1 MRAELAEVEGEEPPP
16 TRLVVADS
24 RLLLLD
30 QEPEDSYIGRRVLSD
45 EPIVLSDD
53 ADEPRPVSM
62 EVRLSARCSAE
73 SKFTVRSPVGE
84 DESGAIDVDALAGDG
99 GFIEEQRRIE
109 ALLAAR
115 PGAPA
120 TPTAPAASQGA
131 KSTPPSQKSP
141 SSVSPKARSR
151 APPAELRAEAEAAAA
166 GAKKR
171 AKTATPDPRQPTLF
185 SFLTRSK
192 SADLK

>member
-16 TRLVVADS
+16 VRLVVADS
-24 RLLLLD
+24 QLLLLD

-45 EPIVLSDD
+45 DPIVLSDD
-53 ADEPRPVSM
+53 ADEPQPVSM
-62 EVRLSARCSAE
+62 ELRLSARSSAE
-73 SKFTVRSPVGE
+73 SKFTVRSPVGK
-84 DESGAIDVDALAGDG
+84 DESGAIDVEALAGDG
-99 GFIEEQRRIE
+99 SFIEEQRRIE
-109 ALLAAR
+109 ALLAA
-115 PGAPA
+115 
-120 TPTAPAASQGA
+120 TPPPASQAA
-131 KSTPPSQKSP
+131 KATPPSQKTSGP
-141 SSVSPKARSR
+141 SAVSPKARSR
-151 APPAELRAEAEAAAA
+151 PPPAELRAEAEAAAAA